1 MADCRP
7 NKRWKLG
14 TWESWKWDDRTLML
28 TSTSKWWFMV
38 SLVGNVQKA
47 LLTWDH
53 DIFHP
58 VLVVILLLVSGL
70 LIPSSLVLV
79 AKEKKWLDDGTR
91 DLAVLM
97 AIQNFSNQRHFVQ
110 RRGQVSNQ
118 LLGEQ
123 RREDMGGRN
132 LFWLIRLEIIRPIEL
147 AWSDIEMSQL
157 FGVFC
162 RFLTGFFPNCL
173 AQMAKPEWLCLG
185 GRSESGCLWWTYRWT
200 IRWSHKRT

>member
-1 MADCRP
+1 
-7 NKRWKLG
+7 
-14 TWESWKWDDRTLML
+14 
-28 TSTSKWWFMV
+28 MV

-58 VLVVILLLVSGL
+58 VLVVILLFVSGL

-123 RREDMGGRN
+123 RRADMGGRN
-132 LFWLIRLEIIRPIEL
+132 EMISNEII
-147 AWSDIEMSQL
+147 
-157 FGVFC
+157 
-162 RFLTGFFPNCL
+162 
-173 AQMAKPEWLCLG
+173 
-185 GRSESGCLWWTYRWT
+185 
-200 IRWSHKRT
+200 